1 MLKFPLVV
9 LSSTMSKHN
18 KPTNKSKKRK
28 VISDDFVAT
37 KRMNQ
42 APKKQQKL
50 FNRDVKE
57 VESDSGATNN
67 KVRKR
72 ERNERIYI
80 GGLANQDILNNLKK
94 RLSKS
99 YGNSSSVNK
108 DNKEYKI
115 SLLSIDDG
123 SIPSSNTNMT
133 KLRTFLHLDFQVIET
148 PSTAPKNNTT
158 GTSAS
163 LIEDKNDDNDIAY
176 QQIKSQYHNIK
187 WKGCK
192 LIVEKAKPNFLQRLE
207 IEREEYRIKQQHL
220 QEYQEKQRQQAL
232 LEKQKEEEVKVRIF
246 SPNSLDSKS
255 HTTSSNNSNIPRQLR
270 IRRKFAEEVFV
281 VDTKP
286 KNITGSY
293 TKNFSKY
300 YKTKMNKRRSIHFR
314 FEDDEEV
321 TMTEGYG
328 LLSHVSDDDSGSSSA
343 GSSNIDDDASTS
355 SDSSDDSQSST
366 FVSNKASSHDRGI
379 LDTDIQQQNKRGSSY
394 VWSDDE
400 ESNESDD
407 SDEEEKEK
415 PTNNIHIDNLIP
427 GDSFVSNEEEE
438 ITQEESLLV
447 NEQDKFVWSSDEEED
462 DGDKFNYKNDTKPT
476 TENDNN
482 GEIDLSQDVASN
494 LNILAQMFGDSID
507 TKPTITSTSTS
518 TTLMN
523 DDINNANNNK
533 TSTKSSLIMQ
543 RFDPTDIES
552 RELYEVASEQEE
564 QESMDSD
571 NTESDYDEET
581 SNEEE
586 FPCTT
591 KSNEYL
597 EEQNKSDS
605 DKDVLSSESGSS
617 NNGVEEEDNEIE
629 ETTKEETT
637 PKDYIYE
644 QNKLESIFQK
654 AREEEEELQQ
664 GSTNGENQNNHSFNF
679 FANED
684 DINNDK
690 REINQKKEED
700 TAGGGFSFSFS
711 FPNEEEIVE
720 TNNKIDTDP
729 TMYHSASSS
738 NVDANSDDHHMEPSS
753 NEKSNR
759 NHNQNDK
766 ITEAS
771 KNSSK
776 VQRSVGIYPHIAQTE
791 IDFWL
796 EDFYT
801 SNPSHNILNITY
813 GGIQQEQ
820 KDTNNKPTTI
830 DGIPKE
836 EEEEEEK
843 ESLLDPEL
851 KDQEDWLEE
860 RKTLTLDW
868 RSKQKMAILYN
879 KKNRKS
885 KKSRY

>member
-1 MLKFPLVV
+1 
-9 LSSTMSKHN
+9 MSKHN

-28 VISDDFVAT
+28 LLSDDFVAT
-37 KRMNQ
+37 KKTNQ
-42 APKKQQKL
+42 TQKKQQKL
-50 FNRDVKE
+50 FDRDVEE
-57 VESDSGATNN
+57 VDSDSDATNN

-80 GGLANQDILNNLKK
+80 GGLANEDILNNLKK

-99 YGNSSSVNK
+99 YGNSSLVNK

-123 SIPSSNTNMT
+123 SIPSSNTNMN

-148 PSTAPKNNTT
+148 PSTAQKNNTT

-163 LIEDKNDDNDIAY
+163 FEEEDKNDDNDIAY

-192 LIVEKAKPNFLQRLE
+192 LIVEKARPNFLQRLE

-220 QEYQEKQRQQAL
+220 QELQEKQRQQAL

-286 KNITGSY
+286 KYITGSY

-300 YKTKMNKRRSIHFR
+300 YRTKMNKRRSTHFR
-314 FEDDEEV
+314 FEDEEEV

-328 LLSHVSDDDSGSSSA
+328 LLSHVSDDGSGSSSA

-355 SDSSDDSQSST
+355 SDSSDDSQTSAI
-366 FVSNKASSHDRGI
+366 VSNKPSSHDRGI
-379 LDTDIQQQNKRGSSY
+379 LDADIQQQNKKGSSY

-415 PTNNIHIDNLIP
+415 PTNNVHRDDSIP

-438 ITQEESLLV
+438 TTQDESLLV

-462 DGDKFNYKNDTKPT
+462 EDDDKFNYKNDTKPT

-494 LNILAQMFGDSID
+494 LNILAQMFGGSID

-523 DDINNANNNK
+523 DDINNANNNNNK

-552 RELYEVASEQEE
+552 RELYEVASEQQKE

-571 NTESDYDEET
+571 NTESDDDDDDEEET

-591 KSNEYL
+591 KSDEYL

-605 DKDVLSSESGSS
+605 DRDVLSSESGSS
-617 NNGVEEEDNEIE
+617 TNGVEEEDNEIE
-629 ETTKEETT
+629 ETTEEETT
-637 PKDYIYE
+637 PPKDYIYE

-654 AREEEEELQQ
+654 AREEEEELQQQKLQ

-700 TAGGGFSFSFS
+700 TTGGGFSFSFS
-711 FPNEEEIVE
+711 FPNEEE
-720 TNNKIDTDP
+720 TNNKTDTNP

-738 NVDANSDDHHMEPSS
+738 NVAANSDDHHMEPPS

-759 NHNQNDK
+759 NQYDK

-771 KNSSK
+771 KNNSK
-776 VQRSVGIYPHIAQTE
+776 VQRSVGIYPHVPQTE

-836 EEEEEEK
+836 EEEEEE
-843 ESLLDPEL
+843 LLDPEL

-860 RKTLTLDW
+860 RKTLTSDW

-879 KKNRKS
+879 KKNKKS